1 MRSTLSTLC
10 NNFIENR
17 DAIKSDYIWESS
29 YMYPVAA
36 AIFTGAHQQ
45 ADAGRLKEAE
55 YVLKDNTGI
64 FSNFRGTLKLPMIAL
79 LGVSA
84 NPEEKMQN
92 ALEVYRLLKEL
103 FWNSTYLPVAS
114 MVIAGL
120 VAPQKYSA
128 VAARTRHIY
137 ELMKQEHPFLT
148 SAEDSVFAALLAL
161 SDLTDEQIVQQT
173 ESCYQLLREEFFS
186 GNAIQSLSH
195 VLAIGQGSPE
205 AKCRR
210 LLNLYYALKENGMR
224 YGREYELP
232 TLGVLSMLPVGIDA
246 LTMDVAQVDEYLADQ
261 RGYGLFGV
269 GRKQRLMHA
278 AMLVACDYADGE
290 NQTVMNTAALNG
302 TIALIIAQEMAIC
315 ATIAASSA
323 AAAAS
328 SAANS

>member
-1 MRSTLSTLC
+1 M
-10 NNFIENR
+10 
-17 DAIKSDYIWESS
+17 
-29 YMYPVAA
+29 
-36 AIFTGAHQQ
+36 
-45 ADAGRLKEAE
+45 
-55 YVLKDNTGI
+55 
-64 FSNFRGTLKLPMIAL
+64 
-79 LGVSA
+79 
-84 NPEEKMQN
+84 
-92 ALEVYRLLKEL
+92 
-103 FWNSTYLPVAS
+103 
-114 MVIAGL
+114 
-120 VAPQKYSA
+120 
-128 VAARTRHIY
+128 
-137 ELMKQEHPFLT
+137 
-148 SAEDSVFAALLAL
+148 FAALLAL

-173 ESCYQLLREEFFS
+173 ESCYPAAQRRVLFGKCHSVAQPCS
-186 GNAIQSLSH
+186 GN
-195 VLAIGQGSPE
+195 GGGKPGR

-302 TIALIIAQEMAIC
+302 YNRFNYRTRRMAIC

>member
-1 MRSTLSTLC
+1 
-10 NNFIENR
+10 
-17 DAIKSDYIWESS
+17 
-29 YMYPVAA
+29 
-36 AIFTGAHQQ
+36 
-45 ADAGRLKEAE
+45 
-55 YVLKDNTGI
+55 
-64 FSNFRGTLKLPMIAL
+64 
-79 LGVSA
+79 
-84 NPEEKMQN
+84 MQN
-92 ALEVYRLLKEL
+92 ALVVYRLLKEL

-161 SDLTDEQIVQQT
+161 SDLTDGQIVQQT

-195 VLAIGQGSPE
+195 ILAMGQGSPE

-278 AMLVACDYADGE
+278 AMLVVSNYTSE
-290 NQTVMNTAALNG
+290 EPNHTIMNSAALNSA
-302 TIALIIAQEMAIC
+302 IALIIAQEMAIC

-323 AAAAS
+323 AIATH